1 MRGQLTGQRH
11 PTTEML
17 SAYLDR
23 ELKEG
28 RMEELAGHL
37 EACQACRHR
46 LGSLERVVDRLQ
58 GVERAA
64 PPALLAGQVARRVA
78 LEERTRGLL
87 ERLEGH
93 LSGNPLQSN
102 VFLTFALV
110 FAFATMI
117 YVFAH
122 GVDRIER
129 KRIPVRVASPEM
141 SKELLRQ
148 HRVAVEPAPAGGVEE
163 RVFERGDLAEPWRER
178 GVEGPPRE
186 RVAVSSE
193 EGLALLER
201 HPQLSVLLAAG
212 GSVILDDGGRV
223 VEVVP
228 E

>member
-1 MRGQLTGQRH
+1 MSSH
-11 PTTEML
+11 PTTENL

-23 ELKEG
+23 ELPDG
-28 RMEELAGHL
+28 LMEEVAGHL
-37 EACQACRHR
+37 EACPACRQR
-46 LGSLERVVDRLQ
+46 LGSLEHVVGHLQ
-58 GVERAA
+58 GLERAA

-78 LEERTRGLL
+78 LEERPRGVL
-87 ERLEGH
+87 ERLESH

-102 VFLTFALV
+102 HLLTFALV
-110 FAFATMI
+110 LAFATMI

-122 GVDRIER
+122 SVDRIER
-129 KRIPVRVASPEM
+129 KRIPVRVASPEV
-141 SKELLRQ
+141 SAELLRQ
-148 HRVAVEPAPAGGVEE
+148 HRVAVGEPAGGEASPTGE
-163 RVFERGDLAEPWRER
+163 RLFERGSQGEAWREQ
-178 GVEGPPRE
+178 GVEGAPE
-186 RVAVSSE
+186 ARVAVSSE